1 MLNKV
6 KADASLISNKNW
18 YAVLGHKI
26 EQELIEKDKKVI
38 VDEKVNVYA
47 FVKTSDLQDTS
58 TQLEEIENK
67 SPVFKLI
74 SDIFRTRGK
83 NIDEKFELLTTQIKQ
98 EDNIRDF

>member
-26 EQELIEKDKKVI
+26 EQEVLKDKKVI

-83 NIDEKFELLTTQIKQ
+83 NIDEKFELLITQIKQ